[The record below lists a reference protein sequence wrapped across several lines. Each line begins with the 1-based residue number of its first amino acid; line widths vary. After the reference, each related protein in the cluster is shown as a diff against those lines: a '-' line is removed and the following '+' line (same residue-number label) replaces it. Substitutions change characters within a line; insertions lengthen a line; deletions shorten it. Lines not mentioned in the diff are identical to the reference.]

1 MKKVLICFL
10 CLVIWLPVFGQGD
23 SIRLGLPVGHTGTVR
38 SATFSPDG
46 KHVLSSGDDRS
57 ARVWEAT
64 SGKLIHVLMT
74 NNDELKGVKFS
85 PDGKSI
91 ITIHTTKLIVWDFLT
106 GKKKHEIIVANHHY
120 TNIESVDIC
129 PNSEKIA
136 LVIADQDTTKNASFI
151 EYHFFRVELWDLKSG
166 QFLFR
171 LSEEN
176 QTTITSAVFS
186 PKESVIATSGR
197 IIKLWNSNTGDL
209 ISEMK
214 QEAQGASKEYRGDYS
229 KMQYSSDGKNIF
241 VIQGS
246 NLLVWDLFSRKLT
259 QSFDANFD
267 NFEIFAVSPDNKFIA
282 TVNRAHEIDVWLL
295 KESKLLYSLSKPSNR
310 WINTLSFSPDAN
322 FLAAGAEEVYIWDLN
337 NGNLMQVLNEHFQSV
352 NSICYSKD
360 GKHLLASQ
368 DKNCFIWN
376 SSNGLLH
383 AKLRETSDVSSSDIS
398 PDNKHIVLTSYD
410 QHAKIWDVTQAR
422 FITQI
427 EGYSRGY
434 VMPHFCP
441 KGEYMVLWDWEG
453 EDKSVWHVPSGK
465 ELVFENDFPK
475 KYWNQKE
482 EYLFIN
488 DQYLAKT
495 DNTSSIIKIFDL
507 QTRKLLYDL
516 NGHRSRIDKVVS
528 EPYKHFNS
536 TSSIIVASSS
546 RDGFANI
553 WNVKNGNLMH
563 TLEGNN
569 RVLAINDLANTLA
582 TYTWNENKE
591 KTEHLL
597 SIWDID
603 SGKKKH
609 SVSFEETLSE
619 VLFLSDLDNSFNKEI
634 IVAIPQSRTSAK
646 LISATTGEVLSILS
660 HNNKYLRTIFHNPK
674 SNVLITFSNDSMAAI
689 WDLFSGKMLDSFKF
703 NGWIDQFL
711 HYEKSIDGRNQIA
724 FRANDGL
731 FVWDMNTKKILHSFF
746 GKSVCLSSHKKH
758 VFTTGF
764 DGTFKV
770 FDFEKGV
777 KIATF
782 FLIDEKEQFVKTS
795 STYYMASPK
804 AASSLYYIKG
814 LQTIGFD
821 QLDIKYNRPDKVL
834 AALGEAFGN
843 PDTLLIKSY
852 YHAWQK
858 RVKKL
863 GVDTTAFVDGFSVPE
878 SDFKNRNEI
887 AYEQIGN
894 QLILKVWGKDAD
906 YKLDR
911 YNIWVNEVPIFGQ
924 RGVNIRNKKLNEL
937 NTTITITLSEGEN
950 KIESSVMNVNGI
962 ESYRIPLYV
971 RYNSPKPSSRKIHF
985 IGIGVD
991 HYQQPGHDLRYAVK
1005 DIRDLVAKLK
1015 SKHGENLIVDTLFNQ
1030 QVTKEKILALKQKLL
1045 NSGVN
1050 DKVIISFSGHGLLSK
1065 DFDYYLATYP
1075 VNFTNPQ
1082 QGGLPYED
1090 LEWLLDSI
1098 PPRQKLLLLDA
1109 CHSGEVDKEELVA
1122 INEMEKPVGVK
1133 GVLRISYKKPE
1144 LGLKNSFELMQ
1155 ELFANVNKGTGATI
1169 ISASGGNQFAYEKST
1184 IANGVFTYS
1193 ILELMNQ
1200 QEKVTVG
1207 ELKEHVGARVL
1218 ELTNG
1223 QQRPTSRSE
1232 TLEFDWELW

>member
-1 MKKVLICFL
+1 MKFLTTIALLIFFQIGFTQKQNGYEL
-10 CLVIWLPVFGQGD
+10 ILPQGHKESIDLLDLSPNGDYLISISEGFRCLLWNK
-23 SIRLGLPVGHTGTVR
+23 HTG
-38 SATFSPDG
+38 S
-46 KHVLSSGDDRS
+46 
-57 ARVWEAT
+57 
-64 SGKLIHVLMT
+64 LI
-74 NNDELKGVKFS
+74 
-85 PDGKSI
+85 KS
-91 ITIHTTKLIVWDFLT
+91 F
-106 GKKKHEIIVANHHY
+106 EF
-120 TNIESVDIC
+120 
-129 PNSEKIA
+129 KIGN
-136 LVIADQDTTKNASFI
+136 IAD
-151 EYHFFRVELWDLKSG
+151 LK
-166 QFLFR
+166 F
-171 LSEEN
+171 
-176 QTTITSAVFS
+176 
-186 PKESVIATSGR
+186 
-197 IIKLWNSNTGDL
+197 
-209 ISEMK
+209 
-214 QEAQGASKEYRGDYS
+214 
-229 KMQYSSDGKNIF
+229 
-241 VIQGS
+241 
-246 NLLVWDLFSRKLT
+246 
-259 QSFDANFD
+259 
-267 NFEIFAVSPDNKFIA
+267 
-282 TVNRAHEIDVWLL
+282 
-295 KESKLLYSLSKPSNR
+295 
-310 WINTLSFSPDAN
+310 
-322 FLAAGAEEVYIWDLN
+322 
-337 NGNLMQVLNEHFQSV
+337 
-352 NSICYSKD
+352 KD
-360 GKHLLASQ
+360 
-368 DKNCFIWN
+368 
-376 SSNGLLH
+376 
-383 AKLRETSDVSSSDIS
+383 
-398 PDNKHIVLTSYD
+398 
-410 QHAKIWDVTQAR
+410 
-422 FITQI
+422 
-427 EGYSRGY
+427 
-434 VMPHFCP
+434 
-441 KGEYMVLWDWEG
+441 
-453 EDKSVWHVPSGK
+453 DKSVWILFDNGSLLNYDIENEKEIYKELSKNVVNSIRIIDGNLFLYYDKKKDNPFSNLFEVKKPENIEQRELINGKLLRIAKGSSTIIKVLNNQFITIINENEIVVYDKDLSIVNTIVLNEEISDLIASSSGFIFITESNKAFVSYDLKSFHLLVELPGLNYEWKIKLSYRNNYLTFFSSKNVRIMNLSNLDEIYEFKIKILINEIIFNPDNEDELIISLEKGYIMKYNYKNMTSKIVKSHDDFNWVKIFQFNNNDVFTLSYTDILFWSLNTFKVNNTYNDEVASIRNVRHSKHNNSLLVHINTSLQKIELNNITSGK
-465 ELVFENDFPK
+465 KTIFKDEIVDGISEIFEDTLFFINKRGYKTDLMEMGKFEKLFSFDINKDSLQKNFITGMNGEHRTILFNSNIIVQAANKYNSLIFKDFDNVVLGSFVVMGIRNVIHSRNHKYLMTFGNGVLLFENLNGDEIEVFAEFD
-475 KYWNQKE
+475 ND
-482 EYLFIN
+482 LFYAAFSQ
-488 DQYLAKT
+488 DEDK
-495 DNTSSIIKIFDL
+495 IILVENKPNNILKIFDL
-507 QTRKLLYDL
+507 KSSTIQSEIFQTNPILSVGPQNHFDFVPFVTIDTLKIFDLVNENLIVNTSHSLGVINDITWYNDTILILAGDDGRLTFYNLKKHTFDFSLLFYDDNEFL
-516 NGHRSRIDKVVS
+516 
-528 EPYKHFNS
+528 
-536 TSSIIVASSS
+536 IVTKQNFY
-546 RDGFANI
+546 FANSQK
-553 WNVKNGNLMH
+553 VK
-563 TLEGNN
+563 T
-569 RVLAINDLANTLA
+569 I
-582 TYTWNENKE
+582 
-591 KTEHLL
+591 
-597 SIWDID
+597 
-603 SGKKKH
+603 
-609 SVSFEETLSE
+609 
-619 VLFLSDLDNSFNKEI
+619 SFN
-634 IVAIPQSRTSAK
+634 
-646 LISATTGEVLSILS
+646 
-660 HNNKYLRTIFHNPK
+660 
-674 SNVLITFSNDSMAAI
+674 
-689 WDLFSGKMLDSFKF
+689 
-703 NGWIDQFL
+703 
-711 HYEKSIDGRNQIA
+711 
-724 FRANDGL
+724 
-731 FVWDMNTKKILHSFF
+731 
-746 GKSVCLSSHKKH
+746 
-758 VFTTGF
+758 
-764 DGTFKV
+764 
-770 FDFEKGV
+770 
-777 KIATF
+777 
-782 FLIDEKEQFVKTS
+782 
-795 STYYMASPK
+795 
-804 AASSLYYIKG
+804 KG

-843 PDTLLIKSY
+843 PDTLLTKSY

-971 RYNSPKPSSRKIHF
+971 RYTSPKPSPSKIHF

-991 HYQQPGHDLRYAVK
+991 NYQQPGHDLRYAVK